1 MLLGA
6 ASGELYYY
14 NSTVLVLPEAAGIA
28 APDNSTIDD
37 IRTESVNESFSFTLK
52 ARTSHGI
59 SMIRGGDAFAVNI
72 RRRGRAEAGPMRQ
85 SSSTAAQSRLGS
97 TVRLSSGSV
106 SGSLVD
112 ENGTAWQVRCHGLPQ
127 PHSPMENP
135 YCSCNCTPLWR
146 IPTAAVS

>member
-72 RRRGRAEAGPMRQ
+72 RRRGRAEAGPMR
-85 SSSTAAQSRLGS
+85 
-97 TVRLSSGSV
+97 LSSGSV